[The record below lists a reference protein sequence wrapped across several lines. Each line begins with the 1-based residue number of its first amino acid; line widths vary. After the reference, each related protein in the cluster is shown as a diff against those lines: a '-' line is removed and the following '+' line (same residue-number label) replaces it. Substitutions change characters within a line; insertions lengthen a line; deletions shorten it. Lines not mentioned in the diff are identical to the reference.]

1 MNKGIQFFIDEDDH
15 YGPCLALCGEWSS
28 GLASVIEKEGVRSL
42 RLSFSNGWKGDNI
55 VFLNEV
61 PSSVTGFEIYS
72 WKVADLSPL
81 IDRKGVER
89 LAFQVELKR
98 VFDFGFLPIL
108 KTLKFVHSAKTKNLQ
123 GCHRL
128 EHLNVMGYPDED
140 FGLLAAM
147 QSLERLQVSS
157 RKLRCL
163 DGIPNLKKLRII
175 DFAECPNLVNLAG
188 IEQVK
193 TLEEIEIADCN
204 AIKSLPCLSSL
215 ERLKS
220 LIVENCGT
228 LKSISFLNAH
238 KALERVLIIGNTQI
252 ADGDL
257 TPLKTLPNLCDV
269 RVAEGDYNLEP
280 DEVSALRR

>member
-128 EHLNVMGYPDED
+128 EHLNVM
-140 FGLLAAM
+140 
-147 QSLERLQVSS
+147 
-157 RKLRCL
+157 
-163 DGIPNLKKLRII
+163 
-175 DFAECPNLVNLAG
+175 
-188 IEQVK
+188 
-193 TLEEIEIADCN
+193 
-204 AIKSLPCLSSL
+204 
-215 ERLKS
+215 
-220 LIVENCGT
+220 
-228 LKSISFLNAH
+228 
-238 KALERVLIIGNTQI
+238 
-252 ADGDL
+252 
-257 TPLKTLPNLCDV
+257 
-269 RVAEGDYNLEP
+269 
-280 DEVSALRR
+280 

>member
-1 MNKGIQFFIDEDDH
+1 
-15 YGPCLALCGEWSS
+15 
-28 GLASVIEKEGVRSL
+28 
-42 RLSFSNGWKGDNI
+42 
-55 VFLNEV
+55 
-61 PSSVTGFEIYS
+61 
-72 WKVADLSPL
+72 
-81 IDRKGVER
+81 
-89 LAFQVELKR
+89 
-98 VFDFGFLPIL
+98 
-108 KTLKFVHSAKTKNLQ
+108 
-123 GCHRL
+123 
-128 EHLNVMGYPDED
+128 
-140 FGLLAAM
+140 M